1 MGLVKGRILTG
12 FTKGQLFT
20 ALFTALFCLVL
31 FGASSVSATSPFD
44 DTVKTTNTLI
54 AGETENTWVDLTNN
68 YIAHGDANCTTGT
81 ELTIWNRFKDAITDY
96 PSSRW
101 AIKQMTFGG
110 EERYIEIAFTDSEPA
125 LDWNFAHVTIPTAFN
140 ELQLEA
146 ATASDL
152 QLIWLMSGTGSYD
165 CVVVPN
171 SGYSSGSRND
181 KSLPALFA
189 NTFDVDYPDEYEG
202 EHIPG
207 EVLNSEDDTDGDGIL
222 DKIESPLYPLKNDL
236 FCSDSSGSSCAYPN
250 PAEKDLY
257 IEIDWME
264 NLLVNYK
271 PNSSQVAKLIEG
283 LDDLGYNV
291 YVDTGDYGGG
301 GALSDYIE
309 TLPLTYNDPEINF
322 FDLMNGSA
330 GHSVP
335 ANFAANRKGIWRYV
349 ISGYEFSETEGSSGG
364 SYPGSGTAFISYGY
378 IEDHQGG
385 FNYNDLDTAIAG
397 TLLHEIGHSICLS
410 DTEAYTFQSN
420 DCIFDEIDKDYSSN
434 VYDSVMNYYLQM
446 FQYKL
451 SDGSNGNGDHDDWG
465 AIDGGGIA
473 DFSIWNTSDIVNGSS
488 TMHPGITLK
497 QALKANREGRL
508 GKVKRGNKIYDLK
521 NKKVI
526 DLRNGSVK
534 ELKESY

>member
-1 MGLVKGRILTG
+1 MGLAKGQILTG
-12 FTKGQLFT
+12 IRWSQLFT

-125 LDWNFAHVTIPTAFN
+125 LDWSFAQVTIPTGFN

-207 EVLNSEDDTDGDGIL
+207 EVLNSEDDSDGDGIL

-236 FCSDSSGSSCAYPN
+236 FCSDSSGSSCAYPDIN
-250 PAEKDLY
+250 KPDIYVEV
-257 IEIDWME
+257 DWME
-264 NLLVNYK
+264 KDSTPLKPTFTQLEAVVDAFDNQDINLHF
-271 PNSSQVAKLIEG
+271 
-283 LDDLGYNV
+283 
-291 YVDTGDYGGG
+291 DTGEYGGG
-301 GALSDYIE
+301 ELVPYEEELEFEPVVGVDFYDYKRGGDGI
-309 TLPLTYNDPEINF
+309 PSGF
-322 FDLMNGSA
+322 FDE
-330 GHSVP
+330 
-335 ANFAANRKGIWRYV
+335 NRKGIWRYM
-349 ISGYEFSETEGSSGG
+349 ISGDSYNDGDPDPEYISTGGAYVGDDDIFISYNHLHSNAEVSGTIMHELGHSLCLSFEEEYDDQDESCIFEGVHSKDNEYPNYPSSMSYDYQLSLVNFSDGSGG
-364 SYPGSGTAFISYGY
+364 S
-378 IEDHQGG
+378 
-385 FNYNDLDTAIAG
+385 
-397 TLLHEIGHSICLS
+397 
-410 DTEAYTFQSN
+410 
-420 DCIFDEIDKDYSSN
+420 
-434 VYDSVMNYYLQM
+434 
-446 FQYKL
+446 
-451 SDGSNGNGDHDDWG
+451 GDHDDWS
-465 AIDGGGIA
+465 AIKLYGIN
-473 DFSIWNTSDIVNGSS
+473 DFVEFNFEDDEEPTMFSRNSQQNTSRLVEGA
-488 TMHPGITLK
+488 GID
-497 QALKANREGRL
+497 E
-508 GKVKRGNKIYDLK
+508 
-521 NKKVI
+521 
-526 DLRNGSVK
+526 LRD
-534 ELKESY
+534 